1 MLCKQ
6 NFEYAAMLREASLII
21 WNEVP
26 KQHLYCSKAID
37 QTLQDIC
44 DSIFF
49 FKGVT
54 IVFGGDFRQILPIIP
69 RDARPQII
77 GACLCRS
84 PIWQHVTLSI
94 NMRLQNESLENREF
108 A

>member
-1 MLCKQ
+1 MKSPNNIYIVQ
-6 NFEYAAMLREASLII
+6 KHLI
-21 WNEVP
+21 
-26 KQHLYCSKAID
+26 KHYK
-37 QTLQDIC
+37 
-44 DSIFF
+44 IFVTQF